1 MRSALLLGAI
11 APSPEAV
18 RVPARPRVGV
28 AVVTFDRPRYLE
40 RCLANVAA
48 QTYPAARTEVLVV
61 DDTPGDAARRAVE
74 ARTGAP
80 LACSRYVHPAAAREH
95 RREAAA
101 RGDGA
106 AGRARLRRHRDGTT
120 TTRGADRLARQVAPI
135 AAGAADATVATP
147 YAWRWEDDAGRARMM
162 TWGGLAG
169 AALHRLDG
177 DLGRG
182 TELLDEAI
190 ASLCYD
196 ARLLDACAYPDASYD
211 LCGNQPVRRAP
222 DDSSLALGDDAAVLA
237 RSRARTASP
246 RHERRRRWRGGRH
259 DDSARTRSKNFD
271 FHTATTRT
279 ARSSRG
285 PRGRRAPP
293 RGLPLRAPDY
303 AHAKHAAGRRLG
315 R

>member
-80 LACSRYVHPAAAREH
+80 LACSRYVHLPRRASIGAKRQRAATE
-95 RREAAA
+95 
-101 RGDGA
+101 
-106 AGRARLRRHRDGTT
+106 LRDALGCDVIATWDDDDAY
-120 TTRGADRLARQVAPI
+120 GADRLARQVAPI

-147 YAWRWEDDAGRARMM
+147 YAWRWEDDAGRARTM

-169 AALHRLDG
+169 AVLHRLDG
-177 DLGRG
+177 DLGWG

-211 LCGNQPVRRAP
+211 EDRAF
-222 DDSSLALGDDAAVLA
+222 LRAARAAGARLA
-237 RSRARTASP
+237 RL
-246 RHERRRRWRGGRH
+246 
-259 DDSARTRSKNFD
+259 
-271 FHTATTRT
+271 
-279 ARSSRG
+279 
-285 PRGRRAPP
+285 PP
-293 RGLPLRAPDY
+293 RAPDY
-303 AHAKHAAGRRLG
+303 VHVKHAAAAARGPLTELHAAGLG
-315 R
+315 ALASPAGAAGAVAAATAAVKWLGAAGGG

>member
-80 LACSRYVHPAAAREH
+80 LACSRYVHLPRRASIGAKRQRAATE
-95 RREAAA
+95 
-101 RGDGA
+101 
-106 AGRARLRRHRDGTT
+106 LRDALGCDVIATWDDDDAY
-120 TTRGADRLARQVAPI
+120 GADRLARQVAPI

-211 LCGNQPVRRAP
+211 LCGNQPVRRAHFFTK
-222 DDSSLALGDDAAVLA
+222 SFLGDDAAVLA
-237 RSRARTASP
+237 RSSGEEPASP
-246 RHERRRRWRGGRH
+246 RHRAGVASMAWR
-259 DDSARTRSKNFD
+259 
-271 FHTATTRT
+271 TTRRFST
-279 ARSSRG
+279 N
-285 PRGRRAPP
+285 AP
-293 RGLPLRAPDY
+293 
-303 AHAKHAAGRRLG
+303 
-315 R
+315 